1 MKKLVILSAFL
12 SPYRSGAEAMVEEV
26 SQRLADDFDITI
38 VTARLS
44 RKLKKQDVLPPPLPL
59 PRDGGGVRAAAS
71 GEGARS
77 RNVNVIR
84 VGLGFP
90 IDKWLYPF
98 LASMKLGALKPD
110 IVHAVLE
117 TFAGLALYF
126 CRCHALKVLTLQTTN
141 RTFLKGPII
150 RHPDIVTAISTDLVR
165 IATDLGRKDIIL
177 IPNGIDLQGIKAAC
191 QNIPKDSGRVL
202 FVGRLEKMKG
212 VDTLLRTF
220 AQAVKGLDPSVH
232 LRIVGDGSLS
242 DSLSTLARELD
253 IDHRVKFTGYI
264 SGAELFAEYA
274 KAEIFVGLSRS
285 EALGNVFLEAQAAG
299 CAVLATKVG
308 GIPDIVHDQE
318 TGILVPV
325 DDIDAAAVEL
335 RRLLT
340 DVSLRAK
347 LAVAAQKNAENY
359 GWDEVAMKY
368 LAILDNRC

>member
-44 RKLKKQDVLPPPLPL
+44 RTLKRKDIL
-59 PRDGGGVRAAAS
+59 GK
-71 GEGARS
+71 
-77 RNVNVIR
+77 NVQVIR
-84 VGLGFP
+84 VGLGLP

-98 LASMKLGALKPD
+98 LAPMQLGALKPD

-126 CRCHALKVLTLQTTN
+126 CRCHALKILTLQTTN

-165 IATDLGRKDIIL
+165 IAADLGRKDVLI
-177 IPNGIDLQGIKAAC
+177 IPNGIDLSDIKTAC
-191 QNIPKDSGRVL
+191 QNVPKDSGCVL
-202 FVGRLEKMKG
+202 FVGRLESMKG
-212 VDTLLRTF
+212 VDTLLRVF
-220 AQAVKGLDPSVH
+220 AQAIKGLDPAVH

-242 DSLSTLARELD
+242 DSLSALARELE

-264 SGAELFAEYA
+264 SGPAIFTEYA

-299 CAVLATKVG
+299 CAVLATNVG
-308 GIPDIVHDQE
+308 GIPEIVHDKE
-318 TGILVPV
+318 TGILVPA
-325 DDIDAAAVEL
+325 DNIDAAAAEL

-340 DVSLRAK
+340 DASLRAK
-347 LAVAAQKNAENY
+347 LSIAAQKNAENY
-359 GWDEVAMKY
+359 GWDGIAQRYREM
-368 LAILDNRC
+368 LSR